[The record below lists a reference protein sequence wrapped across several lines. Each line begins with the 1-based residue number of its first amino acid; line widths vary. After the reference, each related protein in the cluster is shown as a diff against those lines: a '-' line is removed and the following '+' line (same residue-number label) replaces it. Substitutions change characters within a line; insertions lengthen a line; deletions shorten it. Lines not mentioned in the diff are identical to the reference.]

1 MLSFS
6 FAARCDKG
14 LVRAENQDNFCLD
27 GVSVPAELMQGP
39 TRVAGGPSR
48 SGYLAVFDG
57 MGGEARGDFAA
68 LTSAGLAA
76 AMRPELSRCLTGDE
90 IKARVLAF
98 TEQAN
103 AAVAKRSREE
113 GRRIGTTMAMLVF
126 RQDAVHVF
134 SVGDSPIFR
143 LSGGKLEKLTQ
154 DDTFAQLLVRRGELT
169 PAQAARDPRRNSL
182 TQHIGMIDVTLRL
195 HCSCGLPVCAGDRF
209 LLCSDGLTDMVPM
222 RALSSLLAAAGS
234 AQEAA
239 DSLVLAAL
247 EAGGRDNVT
256 ALTLFVGE

>member
-1 MLSFS
+1 MLSFT
-6 FAARCDKG
+6 FAARCDMG

-27 GVSVPAELMQGP
+27 GVFVPAELADGP
-39 TRVAGGPSR
+39 AVVAGGPSR

-57 MGGEARGDFAA
+57 MGGEAEGGFAA
-68 LTSAGLAA
+68 LTSAREAA
-76 AMRPELSRCLTGDE
+76 SMRHELSRCRTGDE

-98 TEQAN
+98 TETAN
-103 AAVAKRSREE
+103 GLVAARSREE
-113 GRRIGTTMAMLVF
+113 GRRIGSTMAMLVF

-134 SVGDSPIFR
+134 SVGDSPVFR
-143 LSGGKLEKLTQ
+143 LSGGTLEKLTV
-154 DDTFAQLLVRRGELT
+154 DDTFAQLLVKRGELT

-182 TQHIGMIDVTLRL
+182 TQHIGMVDVTLRL
-195 HCSCGLPVCAGDRF
+195 HCTTGLGVLPGDRF

-222 RALSSLLAAAGS
+222 RAISSLLASAGS
-234 AQEAA
+234 AQEVA
-239 DSLVLAAL
+239 DALVLAAL

>member
-6 FAARCDKG
+6 FAARCEKG
-14 LVRAENQDNFCLD
+14 PVRAENQDNFCLD
-27 GVSVPAELMQGP
+27 GVFVPARLMQEP
-39 TRVAGGPSR
+39 QRVAGGPSKA
-48 SGYLAVFDG
+48 GYLAVFDG
-57 MGGEARGDFAA
+57 MGGEARGDLAA
-68 LTSAGLAA
+68 LTSASLAS
-76 AMRPELSRCLTGDE
+76 AMRSELSRCRTGDE

-103 AAVAKRSREE
+103 SAVAKRSREE

-154 DDTFAQLLVRRGELT
+154 DDTFAQLLVKRGELT
-169 PAQAARDPRRNSL
+169 PAQAERDPRRNSL

-195 HCSCGLPVCAGDRF
+195 HCSCDIPVAAGDRF
-209 LLCSDGLTDMVPM
+209 LLCSDGLTDMVPT
-222 RALSSLLAAAGS
+222 RAIASLLASAGT

-239 DSLVLAAL
+239 DALVLAAL
-247 EAGGRDNVT
+247 KGGGRDNVT
-256 ALTLFVGE
+256 ALTLLAGE